1 MSNAERKVESVP
13 PCRALLREVLNCEGC
28 GKQLTRKTLMY
39 KQERYP
45 LDARREDYDRTLR
58 DRRVQEE
65 PLHAQRQRTIASPAP
80 RR

>member
-1 MSNAERKVESVP
+1 MSNAESKVETVP
-13 PCRALLREVLNCEGC
+13 PCRALLREVVKCEGC

-39 KQERYP
+39 KHECYT

-65 PLHAQRQRTIASPAP
+65 PLSAQRSWTIASLAP